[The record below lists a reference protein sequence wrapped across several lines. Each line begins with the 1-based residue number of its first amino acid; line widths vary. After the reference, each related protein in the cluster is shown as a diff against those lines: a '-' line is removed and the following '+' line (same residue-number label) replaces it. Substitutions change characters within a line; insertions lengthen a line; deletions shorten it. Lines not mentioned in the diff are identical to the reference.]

1 MDLKKRDIKKNEWFQ
16 KNPDKVDNDYL
27 HVFWIYEFHDYFN
40 KYKELEDLNRYGN
53 INSIIFGNEVVIFK
67 KGLIQS
73 L

>member
-16 KNPDKVDNDYL
+16 KNPDKEDNDYL

-53 INSIIFGNEVVIFK
+53 INSIVFGNEVASQDVFE
-67 KGLIQS
+67 
-73 L
+73 